1 MSALQFKWLS
11 KPSDRSENASMG
23 GFRLEWGIN
32 GTYASTNRESSKTGS
47 FWNRKLNLATLYKNV
62 NVMTTM
68 NLVRQSKIN
77 NVDEDEVWRAL
88 LRNRWGE
95 KILLGSPC
103 LAEHEEY
110 SVISDTAKDLNLVMR
125 GVDPWANEEDLVLG
139 MQLYSII
146 HSCPS
151 NLVEAAKLSLFFENL
166 LTNHSLNSVV
176 AATMHSIQ
184 PMAGDNV
191 KDFTAVNM
199 WYERLARRYN
209 FSLGSN
215 IHGLLTSEKLKNL
228 LALDPPYMKDNKSV
242 ANDTILLGKIKST
255 NPFLKHPLVIPIFS
269 R

>member
-1 MSALQFKWLS
+1 
-11 KPSDRSENASMG
+11 MG

-125 GVDPWANEEDLVLG
+125 GIDSWANEEDLALG
-139 MQLYSII
+139 MQLYSIV
-146 HSCPS
+146 HGCPS

-176 AATMHSIQ
+176 AATMHNIQ
-184 PMAGDNV
+184 PMAGDNI

-199 WYERLARRYN
+199 WYERLAKRYN
-209 FSLGSN
+209 FALGSN
-215 IHGLLTSEKLKNL
+215 IGGLLTSQKLTNL
-228 LALDPPYMKDNKSV
+228 VALGPPYLKDNMSIANGTFLICKMKSTI
-242 ANDTILLGKIKST
+242 TILMHHLLT
-255 NPFLKHPLVIPIFS
+255 
-269 R
+269 